1 MKFLDIWTAYIYP
14 LIAILIPIVATI
26 HTLNMRL
33 KNENREKH
41 QPYLILETITDLFH
55 INKNKYYLV
64 LNDELE
70 IKKSNELKLEIFL
83 KNIGYG
89 VATNIK
95 FYDLFNSSQINGC
108 QKLDSNLNQKLFTTF
123 DIASNDDKKVQF
135 VIRYNSDN
143 DNRFRILCV
152 YQDLNHNVYNFI
164 MAVNIKKKNKFDY
177 FSYQPSSLSYQRCIK
192 DNRKIIEKILKE
204 YKNL

>member
-1 MKFLDIWTAYIYP
+1 MSFIDIWNVYVYP
-14 LIAILIPIVATI
+14 VVAILIPVMATI

-33 KNENREKH
+33 RNENREKH
-41 QPYLILETITDLFH
+41 QPYLILETITNLFH
-55 INKNKYYLV
+55 VDKSKYYLI

-89 VATNIK
+89 VATNVK
-95 FYDLFNSSQINGC
+95 FYNLNDVSQINGC
-108 QKLDSNLNQKLFTTF
+108 QKLNENINQKLFTTF
-123 DIASNDDKKVQF
+123 DIASEDDKKVQF
-135 VIRYNSDN
+135 VIKYNPNSLN
-143 DNRFRILCV
+143 HYRILCI

-164 MAVNIKKKNKFDY
+164 MSINIKKKNKFDY

-192 DNRKIIEKILKE
+192 ENKNRIEKILKE